1 MLGRDRNRLLG
12 LHSRAPISARSLL
25 AVACLTLAGVSS
37 ATAHCLPLLLRTP
50 PVELRLFAADPAH
63 VLKYAKNDKN
73 KIESKVT
80 EYLASDPD
88 LLPQIGKLVSLAP
101 ASNRS
106 AIGRGLARA
115 AQHCGPIE
123 PTVVQRIIDFVQK
136 LQDSA
141 VSAGYASI
149 ENDAPVPVS
158 ARSKPVPQSNSLFEG
173 EWNMDVGNPFAP
185 VPLPLELPR

>member
-1 MLGRDRNRLLG
+1 MLRRDRNRLLG
-12 LHSRAPISARSLL
+12 LHSRAPILARSLL

-80 EYLASDPD
+80 EYLATDPD

-123 PTVVQRIIDFVQK
+123 PRVVQSIIDFVRK
-136 LQDSA
+136 LQDSS

-158 ARSKPVPQSNSLFEG
+158 AQSKPVPQSSSLFEG

>member
-1 MLGRDRNRLLG
+1 MV
-12 LHSRAPISARSLL
+12 RSLL
-25 AVACLTLAGVSS
+25 AVVCFTLAGAPS

-50 PVELRLFAADPAH
+50 PVELRVFAADPAH
-63 VLKYAKNDKN
+63 LLKYANNDKT
-73 KIESKVT
+73 KLEDKVT
-80 EYLASDPD
+80 EYLATDPD
-88 LLPQIGKLVSLAP
+88 LLPQIAKLISLAP
-101 ASNRS
+101 GSNRS

-123 PTVVQRIIDFVQK
+123 PKVVQSIIDFVRRS
-136 LQDSA
+136 QDSS

-149 ENDAPVPVS
+149 ESDAPVPIS
-158 ARSKPVPQSNSLFEG
+158 APSKPVAQSNSLFEG

>member
-1 MLGRDRNRLLG
+1 M
-12 LHSRAPISARSLL
+12 
-25 AVACLTLAGVSS
+25 
-37 ATAHCLPLLLRTP
+37 
-50 PVELRLFAADPAH
+50 
-63 VLKYAKNDKN
+63 KYAKNDKN

-80 EYLASDPD
+80 EYLATDPD